1 MIKDLALKRRVLQ
14 GRCEAGLY
22 PINSSEINAHKCAMF
37 SVRAS
42 KEQWHRRL
50 GHPSSQI
57 VSSIL
62 SLNKLPFCNS
72 VHAHVCNACQMAKSH
87 QLPFPHSNH
96 VSTAP
101 LEHIYTDFCSPAIS
115 FVGGYKYYVSF
126 IDDFTKYTW
135 LYPLYLKSDVEH
147 TFLCF

>member
-1 MIKDLALKRRVLQ
+1 MLQ
-14 GRCEAGLY
+14 GRCESGLY
-22 PINSSEINAHKCAMF
+22 PIRSSVINANKCVMF
-37 SVRAS
+37 SARVS

-62 SLNKLPFCNS
+62 SLNKISFCNNLA
-72 VHAHVCNACQMAKSH
+72 HAHVCNACQMAKSH

-101 LEHIYTDFCSPAIS
+101 LDLIYTDVWGPAINS
-115 FVGGYKYYVSF
+115 VGGYKYYVSF

-135 LYPLYLKSDVEH
+135 FFPIFLKSDVEH
-147 TFLCF
+147 VFLCF